1 MMQALNSTNVKPL
14 VNPELINKAHVPTP
28 RSEAVKAQEVTVESV
43 KQPNY
48 SRMFEAFSD
57 CV

>member
-1 MMQALNSTNVKPL
+1 MQVLNSTNVKSI
-14 VNPELINKAHVPTP
+14 VNPEFINKASVPTP
-28 RSEAVKAQEVTVESV
+28 KSEAVKEQEAKVASE

-48 SRMFEAFSD
+48 SRMFEAFND

>member
-1 MMQALNSTNVKPL
+1 MQVLNSTNVKPI
-14 VNPELINKAHVPTP
+14 VNPELINQALVPTP
-28 RSEAVKAQEVTVESV
+28 KSEVVKEQEAKATSE

-48 SRMFEAFSD
+48 SRMFEAFND